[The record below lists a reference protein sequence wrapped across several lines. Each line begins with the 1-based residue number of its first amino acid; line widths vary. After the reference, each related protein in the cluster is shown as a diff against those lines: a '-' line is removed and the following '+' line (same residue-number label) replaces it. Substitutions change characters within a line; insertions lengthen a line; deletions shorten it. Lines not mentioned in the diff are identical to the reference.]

1 MDYDFSRL
9 STRSFEQLVQAL
21 ATAAIGP
28 GVVVFGDGPD
38 GGREATFE
46 GRVSFPGP
54 ADPWNGYGVVQ
65 AKFRQRG
72 QANDG
77 DWALAELKKE
87 LAKFTDN
94 TRQLR
99 KPDYYLFTTNV
110 VLTPVAKKGGK
121 DKLIAYLDSQRHKLG
136 LKDYR
141 IWDYDQLCVLLDNY
155 ESIRTAYI
163 AWITPGDVLAA
174 VLKQMQPRQPDF
186 GAVMLNYVQKELQA
200 DQYVNLGQAG
210 HNAQDRIPLAKVFVD
225 LPVAEQGEET
235 RRLFE
240 DENEQQPIVGA
251 MQALRIL
258 AAQRLDPY
266 SQEERLPVSYYHQ
279 IPGRVVFIG
288 GPGQGK
294 STLSQFLCQMHR
306 VAMLDA
312 QCTTTQLPE
321 VQDACKLIR
330 QQCVHETLELPD
342 MPRFPVRVELNRF
355 ATALAGGYANSL
367 FDYLLQRIKQ
377 RAERDLSLDDLRAWL
392 AAYPWLLVLDGLD
405 EVPASS
411 NRSEVLAAI
420 QNFLVDAHG
429 CNADLLLV
437 ATTRPQGYNDDFS
450 SRYYRHRHLLSLE
463 VPQALHYAG
472 RLIDQRWGGDADK
485 VQTLMERMQRAGAE
499 DATARLMRSP
509 LQVTIMA
516 LLVESVGQ
524 PPKERWRLFNDYYQV
539 IFRRE
544 KERNILAAELLNTYQ
559 ADIDAIHQQVGL
571 RLQTVSEQSGGTE
584 ALLPQVQFAQL
595 VEQRLTKEGHAGKEG
610 ERLKQ
615 EIIDAAL
622 ERLVFLVAPQE
633 DKVGFE
639 IRSLQEFMAA
649 ECLMNGSDQDVRRR
663 LRAIAPAAHWRNVF
677 LFAAGRC
684 FHDKQHLRDSL
695 HALCCELNEGDGV
708 VGGGEL
714 EKAVLS
720 GSRLALDILEDGAVA
735 NQPAQMK
742 LYVRLA
748 LRLLELPPCIDQL
761 RLAKLY
767 QSDMVEIFQTEIEHW
782 LAHEE
787 PERRFGAWQVLLQL
801 LSQGVSWAQFLGE
814 KYWPEDA
821 EAAIQI
827 VKANDGVDAGD
838 WLATQ
843 WLDAVPKVS
852 PAKANL
858 ETFQYERSTTFE
870 KLMSNAAEWLRALL
884 HDSHHSD
891 LEIRI
896 EGVDGDRF
904 CLTLHSVF
912 SNKDIAILPEEAL
925 PSGACW
931 EWRWLVAAQN
941 FSRDPSKERLG
952 ELLSGLVTE
961 KVNDIWL
968 SMEPFIGQ
976 LPWPIQSCIIASKQ
990 GFNLLQLK
998 DAALSGIL
1006 GDHQDWL
1013 LAEKRWQELGL
1024 IGEDFYYKPEAD
1036 LPFDKQIANVGFP
1049 FIGSDARYKYTGDAS
1064 PITSVIEMLF
1074 GLWQSLPISP
1084 SKRSLANDLFFLLG
1098 IAGEEGEIHGELSA
1112 SELRHLI
1119 SDAKRNRMNISLL
1132 RALPDY
1138 FWKEPESIEA
1148 LATLGEC
1155 DNLRCHV
1162 KFGYF
1167 GNQLESL
1174 VMQYPLLGGLWRL
1187 LAAACTFGHRPN
1199 LAGLR
1204 PDPLSFTDPRYQ
1216 VAALQVLVAQA
1227 HWDEKK
1233 VVSLAGQLASLGK
1246 TVDKAIADTLSIIE
1260 EAEITGRAMELF
1272 LVALFNALPHSAW
1285 QDRRNVIK
1293 AMQEQQRRRLCDAAN
1308 LL

>member
-46 GRVSFPGP
+46 GRVSFPDP

-72 QANDG
+72 QTNDG

-87 LAKFTDN
+87 LAKFTN
-94 TRQLR
+94 TTRQLR

-121 DKLIAYLDSQRHKLG
+121 DKLTAYLNSQLSKLG

-141 IWDYDQLCVLLDNY
+141 IWDYDQLCALLDNH
-155 ESIRTAYI
+155 ESVRIAYT

-186 GAVMLNYVQKELQA
+186 RAVMLNYVQKELQA

-225 LPVAEQGEET
+225 LPVGEPGQET
-235 RRLFE
+235 RLLFE
-240 DENEQQPIVGA
+240 GEDEQQPLAGA

-258 AAQRLDPY
+258 AAQRLDPSSEKDTLLVRENI
-266 SQEERLPVSYYHQ
+266 SQV
-279 IPGRVVFIG
+279 PGRVVFIG

-306 VAMLDA
+306 VAMLDT
-312 QCTTTQLPE
+312 QCTTPQLPE
-321 VQDACKLIR
+321 VQDACKLIHE
-330 QQCVHETLELPD
+330 QCVHEALELPD

-355 ATALAGGYANSL
+355 ATALAGGLANSL

-377 RAERDLSLDDLRAWL
+377 RAERDLSLDDLRVWL

-411 NRSEVLAAI
+411 NRSEVLTAI

-450 SRYYRHRHLLSLE
+450 SRYYCHRHLLPLD

-544 KERNILAAELLNTYQ
+544 KERNIFAAELLNTYQ

-584 ALLPQVQFAQL
+584 ALLPQEQFAQL
-595 VEQRLTKEGHAGKEG
+595 VEQRLTKEGHTGKEG
-610 ERLKQ
+610 EQLRK

-622 ERLVFLVAPQE
+622 ERLVFLVAPQD

-649 ECLMNGSDQDVRRR
+649 ECLMNGSDEDVRRR

-695 HALCCELNEGDGV
+695 HTLCCELNEGDGV
-708 VGGGEL
+708 LGGSEL
-714 EKAVLS
+714 EKSVLS

-748 LRLLELPPCIDQL
+748 FRLLELPPCIDQL
-761 RLAKLY
+761 RLAELY
-767 QSDMVEIFQTEIEHW
+767 QLDMAEIFQAEIERW

-787 PERRFGAWQVLLQL
+787 PERRLGAWRVLLQL
-801 LSQGVSWAQFLGE
+801 ISQGSVSWAQLLADRC
-814 KYWPEDA
+814 WPEDPDVA
-821 EAAIQI
+821 MQI
-827 VKANDGVDAGD
+827 VRASDEVRAGY
-838 WLATQ
+838 WLARR
-843 WLDAVPKVS
+843 WFDAIPRVS
-852 PAKANL
+852 PAKSCWDL
-858 ETFQYERSTTFE
+858 RRDMPFVSLIR
-870 KLMSNAAEWLRALL
+870 LMRNVPEWLRALRD
-884 HDSHHSD
+884 DSDHN
-891 LEIRI
+891 LEIQI

-904 CLTLHSVF
+904 CLTLQSVF
-912 SNKDIAILPEEAL
+912 NNKEIAILPEEFSAEVR
-925 PSGACW
+925 W
-931 EWRWLVAAQN
+931 EWRWLVAAKN
-941 FSRDPSKERLG
+941 FSCNPSKERLA
-952 ELLSGLVTE
+952 ELLLQLVEE
-961 KVNDIWL
+961 KVNDI
-968 SMEPFIGQ
+968 EPLMGPFVDQ
-976 LPWPIQSCIIASKQ
+976 LPWPIQACVIAAKY
-990 GFNLLQLK
+990 GADLLQLK
-998 DAALSGIL
+998 NAALSGIL
-1006 GDHQDWL
+1006 TDHQDWQ
-1013 LAEKRWQELGL
+1013 LAERRWQERGV
-1024 IGEDFYYKPEAD
+1024 IGEDFYYTPEAG
-1036 LPFDKQIANVGFP
+1036 LPFDRHIVNVGFP
-1049 FIGSDARYKYTGDAS
+1049 FDSSNACYYYGDEAS
-1064 PITSVIEMLF
+1064 PATLVIDILF
-1074 GLWQSLPISP
+1074 GLLRSLPALP
-1084 SKRSLANDLFFLLG
+1084 AKQRLATNVLFLLE
-1098 IAGEEGEIHGELSA
+1098 IAKGDSEMRGELSDQIGV
-1112 SELRHLI
+1112 E
-1119 SDAKRNRMNISLL
+1119 LL
-1132 RALPDY
+1132 RSLPDH
-1138 FWKEPESIEA
+1138 FGKKSEDIEV

-1155 DNLRCHV
+1155 DNLTSYKV
-1162 KFGYF
+1162 IEVF
-1167 GNQLESL
+1167 GNRLENL
-1174 VMQYPLLGGLWRL
+1174 VMQYSTVNGLWRL
-1187 LAAACTFGHRPN
+1187 LAAACTSGYRPN
-1199 LAGLR
+1199 LFGLQS
-1204 PDPLSFTDPRYQ
+1204 DPLAFTDPRYQ
-1216 VAALQVLVAQA
+1216 VAALQVQVAQA
-1227 HWDEKK
+1227 RWNETEA
-1233 VVSLAGQLASLGK
+1233 VALAEQLAALGK

-1260 EAEITGRAMELF
+1260 KLEITGRAVELF
-1272 LVALFNALPHSAW
+1272 LVALFNALSHSAW
-1285 QDRRNVIK
+1285 QDRRNVAK
-1293 AMQEQQRRRLCDAAN
+1293 AMQEQQRRRLSDAAN

>member
-21 ATAAIGP
+21 AAAAIGP

-46 GRVSFPGP
+46 GRVSFPDP
-54 ADPWNGYGVVQ
+54 ADPWQGYGVVQ

-72 QANDG
+72 QTNDG

-87 LAKFTDN
+87 LAKFTN
-94 TRQLR
+94 TTRQLR

-121 DKLIAYLDSQRHKLG
+121 DKLTAYLDSQLSKLG
-136 LKDYR
+136 LKDFR
-141 IWDYDQLCVLLDNY
+141 IWDYDQLCVLLDNH
-155 ESIRTAYI
+155 ENVRTAYT

-174 VLKQMQPRQPDF
+174 VLKQMQPSQPDF

-225 LPVAEQGEET
+225 LPVGEPGEET

-240 DENEQQPIVGA
+240 DEDEQQPIAGA

-258 AAQRLDPY
+258 AAQRLDPDSVKNMLSVGESF
-266 SQEERLPVSYYHQ
+266 SQV
-279 IPGRVVFIG
+279 PGRVVFIG

-306 VAMLDA
+306 VAILDA
-312 QCTTTQLPE
+312 QCTTPQLPE

-330 QQCVHETLELPD
+330 QQCVHEVLELPD

-355 ATALAGGYANSL
+355 ATALAGGHANSL

-392 AAYPWLLVLDGLD
+392 AAYPWMLVLDGLD

-450 SRYYRHRHLLSLE
+450 SRYYRHRYLLPLG
-463 VPQALHYAG
+463 VPQALLYAS
-472 RLIDQRWGGDADK
+472 RLIDQRWGGDADH
-485 VQTLMERMQRAGAE
+485 VQTLMERMQRAGTE

-571 RLQTVSEQSGGTE
+571 RLQTDSEQSGGTE

-649 ECLMNGSDQDVRRR
+649 ECLMNGLDEDVRRR

-714 EKAVLS
+714 EQAVLS

-767 QSDMVEIFQTEIEHW
+767 QPDMAEIFQTEIEQW

-787 PERRFGAWQVLLQL
+787 PERRLGAWRVLLQL
-801 LSQGVSWAQFLGE
+801 VTQGVNWAQFLGDRC
-814 KYWPEDA
+814 WPEDA
-821 EAAIQI
+821 EAAMLI
-827 VKANDGVDAGD
+827 VNASTEVDEGD
-838 WLATQ
+838 WLAMR
-843 WLDAVPKVS
+843 WLDAIPRVS
-852 PAKANL
+852 PAMANFGLFQYDRFDKFHRLMGNAPKWLKALCEWQPKEL
-858 ETFQYERSTTFE
+858 ET
-870 KLMSNAAEWLRALL
+870 
-884 HDSHHSD
+884 
-891 LEIRI
+891 RI
-896 EGVDGDRF
+896 EGVDRCF
-904 CLTLHSVF
+904 HLRVRSVF
-912 SNKDIAILPEEAL
+912 ESKEMAILQEE
-925 PSGACW
+925 PSGEVRW
-931 EWRWLVAAQN
+931 EWRWLVAAHN
-941 FSRDPSKERLG
+941 FSCNPSKERLA
-952 ELLSGLVTE
+952 ELLSRIISE
-961 KVNDIWL
+961 EVNDIVPL
-968 SMEPFIGQ
+968 MGFFGNQ
-976 LPWPIQSCIIASKQ
+976 LPWPIQACIAAAKH
-990 GFNLLQLK
+990 GADLLQLK
-998 DAALSGIL
+998 DAALSGML
-1006 GDHQDWL
+1006 ADHQDWQ
-1013 LAEKRWQELGL
+1013 LAEQRWQEQGL
-1024 IGEDFYYKPEAD
+1024 VREDSYYKPEAG
-1036 LPFDKQIANVGFP
+1036 LPFDKQIAYMGFP
-1049 FIGSDARYKYTGDAS
+1049 FNGSGATFGYSSSRGS
-1064 PITSVIEMLF
+1064 IIVHVIEPLH
-1074 GLWQSLPISP
+1074 GLLQSSHVSP
-1084 SKRSLANDLFFLLG
+1084 AAKRTLADNLRFVLG
-1098 IAGEEGEIHGELSA
+1098 IAGREGHIYTDLSIA
-1112 SELRHLI
+1112 ELRYLV
-1119 SDAKRNRMNISLL
+1119 SEAQRNWMNIALL
-1132 RALPDY
+1132 RSLPDH
-1138 FWKEPESIEA
+1138 FWQEPEGIEVLA
-1148 LATLGEC
+1148 LLGEC
-1155 DNLRCHV
+1155 GTLTSREEIDDV
-1162 KFGYF
+1162 
-1167 GNQLESL
+1167 GNRLESL
-1174 VMQYPLLGGLWRL
+1174 VLQYSTLGGLWRL
-1187 LAAACTFGHRPN
+1187 LAAACIAGYRPN
-1199 LAGLR
+1199 LPGLL
-1204 PDPLSFTDPRYQ
+1204 PDPLAFTDPRYQ
-1216 VAALQVLVAQA
+1216 VAALQVQVAQA
-1227 HWDEKK
+1227 CWNVMKA
-1233 VVSLAGQLASLGK
+1233 SALAEQLAALGK
-1246 TVDKAIADTLSIIE
+1246 TIDKAIADTLSIIE
-1260 EAEITGRAMELF
+1260 KLEITGRAMELF

-1285 QDRRNVIK
+1285 EDRRNVVK
-1293 AMQEQQRRRLCDAAN
+1293 AMQEQQRRRLSDAAS
-1308 LL
+1308 L

>member
-21 ATAAIGP
+21 AIAAIGP

-38 GGREATFE
+38 GGREATFD
-46 GRVSFPGP
+46 GHVSFPDP
-54 ADPWNGYGVVQ
+54 ADPWSGYGVVQ

-72 QANDG
+72 QTNDG

-87 LAKFTDN
+87 LAKFTN
-94 TRQLR
+94 TTRQLR

-110 VLTPVAKKGGK
+110 VLTPVAKKGSK
-121 DKLIAYLDSQRHKLG
+121 DKLTTYLDSQRCKLG

-141 IWDYDQLCVLLDNY
+141 IWDYDQLCVLLDNH
-155 ESIRTAYI
+155 ESVRTAYT
-163 AWITPGDVLAA
+163 AWITPGDVLSA

-186 GAVMLNYVQKELQA
+186 RAVMLNYVQKELQA

-225 LPVAEQGEET
+225 LPVGEQGEET
-235 RRLFE
+235 RRVFENE
-240 DENEQQPIVGA
+240 DEPQQFTGA
-251 MQALRIL
+251 MQALRTL
-258 AAQRLDPY
+258 AAQRLDPDSTKNALSVGENV
-266 SQEERLPVSYYHQ
+266 SQV
-279 IPGRVVFIG
+279 PGRMVFIG

-294 STLSQFLCQMHR
+294 STLSQFLCQTHR
-306 VAMLDA
+306 VAMLDT
-312 QCTTTQLPE
+312 QCTTPQLPE

-330 QQCVHETLELPD
+330 QQCVQEALELPD

-355 ATALAGGYANSL
+355 ATALASGLANSL

-450 SRYYRHRHLLSLE
+450 SRYYRHRHLLPLD

-584 ALLPQVQFAQL
+584 ALLPQEQFAQL
-595 VEQRLTKEGHAGKEG
+595 VEQRLTKEGHTSKEG

-615 EIIDAAL
+615 EIIDAAM

-649 ECLMNGSDQDVRRR
+649 ECLMNGSDEDVRRR
-663 LRAIAPAAHWRNVF
+663 LWAIAPAAHWRNVF

-714 EKAVLS
+714 EKAVLT

-735 NQPAQMK
+735 NQPTQMK
-742 LYVRLA
+742 FYVRLA
-748 LRLLELPPCIDQL
+748 LRLLELPPCIDQP
-761 RLAKLY
+761 RLATLY
-767 QSDMVEIFQTEIEHW
+767 QPDMAEIFQTEIEHW
-782 LAHEE
+782 LAHED
-787 PERRFGAWQVLLQL
+787 PERRFGAWRVLLQL
-801 LSQGVSWAQFLGE
+801 ISQGVSWAQCLADRC
-814 KYWPEDA
+814 WPEDA
-821 EAAIQI
+821 EAAMQI
-827 VKANDGVDAGD
+827 VNASTEVDEGD
-838 WLATQ
+838 WLEMR
-843 WLDAVPKVS
+843 WLDAIPRVS
-852 PAKANL
+852 PAMANL
-858 ETFQYERSTTFE
+858 GQFQFDRSVKFLR
-870 KLMSNAAEWLRALL
+870 LMDNAPEWLQALCKWQPKE
-884 HDSHHSD
+884 
-891 LEIRI
+891 LEVRI
-896 EGVDGDRF
+896 EGVDRRRF
-904 CLTLHSVF
+904 YLRVRSVF
-912 SNKDIAILPEEAL
+912 GNKEIAILQEEL
-925 PSGACW
+925 PGEVRW
-931 EWRWLVAAQN
+931 EWRWLVAVHN
-941 FSRDPSKERLG
+941 FSCNPSKEGLAELFSRLIA
-952 ELLSGLVTE
+952 E
-961 KVNDIWL
+961 KANDIAPL
-968 SMEPFIGQ
+968 MGFFGYQ
-976 LPWPIQSCIIASKQ
+976 LPWLIKACVAATKHGAS
-990 GFNLLQLK
+990 LLQLK

-1006 GDHQDWL
+1006 ADHQDWH
-1013 LAEKRWQELGL
+1013 LAEQRWQERGL
-1024 IGEDFYYKPEAD
+1024 VGEDFYYKPEAG
-1036 LPFDKQIANVGFP
+1036 LPFDKQITYMGFP
-1049 FIGSDARYKYTGDAS
+1049 FEGTGSAIHSGRVGKGS
-1064 PITSVIEMLF
+1064 IRKLVIEPLYSLF
-1074 GLWQSLPISP
+1074 QSSP
-1084 SKRSLANDLFFLLG
+1084 VSSTAKWRLANFLLFLLG
-1098 IAGEEGEIHGELSA
+1098 FAAREEGIYTELSVA
-1112 SELRHLI
+1112 ELRHLVFE
-1119 SDAKRNRMNISLL
+1119 AKCEWINVTLL
-1132 RALPDY
+1132 GSFPDH
-1138 FWKEPESIEA
+1138 FWKEPEVGV
-1148 LATLGEC
+1148 LASLGEC
-1155 DNLRCHV
+1155 ANLTRSTEIDHI
-1162 KFGYF
+1162 
-1167 GNQLESL
+1167 GNRLENL
-1174 VMQYPLLGGLWRL
+1174 VIQYSTVGGLWRL
-1187 LAAACTFGHRPN
+1187 LAAVCTSGYRPN
-1199 LAGLR
+1199 LLGLL
-1204 PDPLSFTDPRYQ
+1204 PDPLAFTDPRYQ
-1216 VAALQVLVAQA
+1216 VAALQVQLAQA
-1227 HWDEKK
+1227 CWNEAEA
-1233 VVSLAGQLASLGK
+1233 VAMAEQLAALGK
-1246 TVDKAIADTLSIIE
+1246 TIDKAIADTLSIIE
-1260 EAEITGRAMELF
+1260 EHEITGRAVELF

-1285 QDRRNVIK
+1285 QDRRNVVK
-1293 AMQEQQRRRLCDAAN
+1293 AMQEQQRRRLSDAAN
-1308 LL
+1308 L

>member
-21 ATAAIGP
+21 AAAAIGP
-28 GVVVFGDGPD
+28 GIVVFGDGPD

-46 GRVSFPGP
+46 GRVSFPDP
-54 ADPWNGYGVVQ
+54 ADPWHGYGVVQ

-87 LAKFTDN
+87 LVKFTDI

-99 KPDYYLFTTNV
+99 KPDYYLFATNV

-121 DKLIAYLDSQRHKLG
+121 DKLTAYLDSQRRKLG
-136 LKDYR
+136 LRGYR
-141 IWDYDQLCVLLDNY
+141 IWDYDQLCILLDNH
-155 ESIRTAYI
+155 ESVRTAYT
-163 AWITPGDVLAA
+163 AWITPGDVLAE
-174 VLKQMQPRQPDF
+174 VLKQMQSRQPDF

-210 HNAQDRIPLAKVFVD
+210 HNPQDRIPLAKVFVD
-225 LPVAEQGEET
+225 LPVGEQGEET
-235 RRLFE
+235 RRMFE
-240 DENEQQPIVGA
+240 DEDEQRPLAGA

-258 AAQRLDPY
+258 AAQRLDPDSVKNMVSAGDSF
-266 SQEERLPVSYYHQ
+266 SQV
-279 IPGRVVFIG
+279 PGRVVFIG

-306 VAMLDA
+306 VAMLDV
-312 QCTTTQLPE
+312 QCTTPQLPE
-321 VQDACKLIR
+321 VQDACNLIR
-330 QQCVHETLELPD
+330 QQCVHEALELPD
-342 MPRFPVRVELNRF
+342 MPRFAVRVELNRF
-355 ATALAGGYANSL
+355 ATALAGGHANSL
-367 FDYLLQRIKQ
+367 FEYLLQRIKQ

-450 SRYYRHRHLLSLE
+450 SRYYRHRHLLPLE

-544 KERNILAAELLNTYQ
+544 KERNILAAVLLNTYQ

-571 RLQTVSEQSGGTE
+571 HLQIVSEQSGGTE
-584 ALLPQVQFAQL
+584 ALLPQQQFAQL
-595 VEQRLTKEGHAGKEG
+595 VEQRLTEEGHAGKEG

-615 EIIDAAL
+615 EIINAAL

-649 ECLMNGSDQDVRRR
+649 ECLMNGLDEDVRRR

-735 NQPAQMK
+735 NQPAQMR

-767 QSDMVEIFQTEIEHW
+767 QPDMAEIFQAEIEQW

-787 PERRFGAWQVLLQL
+787 AECRLGAWRVLLQL
-801 LSQGVSWAQFLGE
+801 ISQGVNWAQFLGDR
-814 KYWPEDA
+814 YWPEDA
-821 EAAIQI
+821 EAAMLI
-827 VKANDGVDAGD
+827 VNASDEVDEGE
-838 WLATQ
+838 WLSIH
-843 WLDAVPKVS
+843 WLEAIPRVS
-852 PAKANL
+852 PAMANL
-858 ETFQYERSTTFE
+858 GEFQYDQSDKFHR
-870 KLMSNAAEWLRALL
+870 LMGNGPKWLKALCEWQPKE
-884 HDSHHSD
+884 

-896 EGVDGDRF
+896 EGVDRRRF
-904 CLTLHSVF
+904 HLGVRCVF
-912 SNKDIAILPEEAL
+912 ANKIVIRQEELPENVR
-925 PSGACW
+925 W
-931 EWRWLVAAQN
+931 EWRWLVAVHN
-941 FSRDPSKERLG
+941 FSCNPSKERLA
-952 ELLSGLVTE
+952 ELFSRLIAE
-961 KVNDIWL
+961 KANDIAPL
-968 SMEPFIGQ
+968 MGFFGYQ
-976 LPWPIQSCIIASKQ
+976 LPWQIKACVVAAKNQAD
-990 GFNLLQLK
+990 LLQLK
-998 DAALSGIL
+998 DAALSGML
-1006 GDHQDWL
+1006 ADHQDWQ
-1013 LAEKRWQELGL
+1013 LAEQRWQERGL
-1024 IGEDFYYKPEAD
+1024 IEEDFYYKPEAG
-1036 LPFDKQIANVGFP
+1036 LPFDKQIAYMGFP
-1049 FIGSDARYKYTGDAS
+1049 FNGSGASYTNSGKGSIIDN
-1064 PITSVIEMLF
+1064 VIEPLYGLVQSSHVSPGAKRTLADKLLF
-1074 GLWQSLPISP
+1074 VLRIAGREGQIYPDLSIAGLRYLVSEAQRSWMDIALLRLLPDHLWQ
-1084 SKRSLANDLFFLLG
+1084 
-1098 IAGEEGEIHGELSA
+1098 
-1112 SELRHLI
+1112 
-1119 SDAKRNRMNISLL
+1119 
-1132 RALPDY
+1132 
-1138 FWKEPESIEA
+1138 EPEGIEV
-1148 LATLGEC
+1148 LASLGEFS
-1155 DNLRCHV
+1155 NLTSREEIDDV
-1162 KFGYF
+1162 
-1167 GNQLESL
+1167 GNRLENL
-1174 VMQYPLLGGLWRL
+1174 VMQYSTLGGLWRL
-1187 LAAACTFGHRPN
+1187 LAATCTSGYQPN
-1199 LAGLR
+1199 LSGLL
-1204 PDPLSFTDPRYQ
+1204 PEPLKFTDPRYQ
-1216 VAALQVLVAQA
+1216 VAALQVQLAQA
-1227 HWDEKK
+1227 RWNETEA
-1233 VVSLAGQLASLGK
+1233 VALAEQLAALGK
-1246 TVDKAIADTLSIIE
+1246 TVDKAISDTLSMIE
-1260 EAEITGRAMELF
+1260 NHEINGQAVELF
-1272 LVALFNALPHSAW
+1272 LVALLNALPHSAW
-1285 QDRRNVIK
+1285 EDRRNVVK
-1293 AMQEQQRRRLCDAAN
+1293 AMQEQQRRRLSDAAN
-1308 LL
+1308 L